1 MYFVVCFLF
10 CSGGGLVKQFKVIF
24 GGVRNNLGVGWKN
37 NGIFMKPDL

>member
-24 GGVRNNLGVGWKN
+24 DGVGNNLGVGGKIM
-37 NGIFMKPDL
+37 GYL